1 MPRLSL
7 RLRRPAAGFFLLL
20 HLAVAGAWTSHAVTS
35 PPGAPTPHVEAT
47 GTADGMVAHDHRT
60 CAVCQASATAVVV
73 AAPAPSPLPTGTVTV
88 TRLAHVVSGPV
99 RLTTGAGHPRAPPE
113 VIG

>member
-7 RLRRPAAGFFLLL
+7 RLRRPAAGFLLLL
-20 HLAVAGAWTSHAVTS
+20 HLAAAGAWTSHAVASLT
-35 PPGAPTPHVEAT
+35 GTPTPHMEAA
-47 GTADGMVAHDHRT
+47 GTADGMAAHHHRA

-73 AAPAPSPLPTGTVTV
+73 AVPATPHLPTGTVTAN
-88 TRLAHVVSGPV
+88 RLPDVAFGPS
-99 RLTTGAGHPRAPPE
+99 RLGTSAGHARAPPE

>member
-7 RLRRPAAGFFLLL
+7 SLRRPAAGLLLLL
-20 HLAVAGAWTSHAVTS
+20 HLAAAGAWTSHAVASLTGTS
-35 PPGAPTPHVEAT
+35 TPHVEAA

-73 AAPAPSPLPTGTVTV
+73 AAPATPHLPMRTVTV
-88 TRLAHVVSGPV
+88 PRLPHVVSGPA
-99 RLTTGAGHPRAPPE
+99 RLITSAGHPRAPPE